1 MKELTKAEEQIM
13 MILWKIGKGFVKDI
27 LSHFDEPKPAYNTV
41 STIVRILQDK
51 GFVTHKAYGR
61 THQYY
66 PVISKTEYSKMHLGT
81 FINSYF
87 SNSFEQMVSFFAHEK
102 QISVKEME
110 EILIAHVERDRKA
123 KREKMNQFFLYSFK
137 AGVFL
142 SVFYLVYFLFL
153 SRDTAY
159 LRNRAYILITLIFH
173 GFFH

>member
-13 MILWKIGKGFVKDI
+13 MVLWKIGRGFVKDI

-51 GFVTHKAYGR
+51 GFVKHKAYGR
-61 THQYY
+61 THEYY

-87 SNSFEQMVSFFAHEK
+87 SNSFEQMVSFFAREK

-110 EILIAHVERDRKA
+110 DILNLMSKEIEKQKGA
-123 KREKMNQFFLYSFK
+123 K
-137 AGVFL
+137 
-142 SVFYLVYFLFL
+142 
-153 SRDTAY
+153 
-159 LRNRAYILITLIFH
+159 
-173 GFFH
+173 